1 MRTALRRNGNEP
13 GGDVGKHF
21 FVVGISRNIA
31 ELEALCKRL
40 RLFGYDVAYRGD
52 LEPAVG
58 CRKRGFY
65 VIRCDP
71 AAAYKCIFHF

>member
-52 LEPAVG
+52 LEPTVG